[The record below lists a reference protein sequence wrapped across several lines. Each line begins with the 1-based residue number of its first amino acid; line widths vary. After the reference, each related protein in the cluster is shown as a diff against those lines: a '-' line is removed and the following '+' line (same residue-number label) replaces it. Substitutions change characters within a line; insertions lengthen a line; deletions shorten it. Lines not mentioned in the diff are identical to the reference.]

1 LKPLEIDVASI
12 LRNIPDIVHR
22 ADTEGRLVWVSPSV
36 ENLLGYRPEEVI
48 GAPLSDIYLHPE
60 DRETFLAKLAANN
73 GTLRNHEAPLKRKD
87 GTVVWLSTNAQ
98 YIKDDQGN
106 IIGVEGSSRD
116 VTDRRRAEEAL
127 RESEQKFR
135 TLAETS
141 GSIILVYREKFLYAN
156 PALQRLTGYNAD
168 ELLAKNIYDVVHPD
182 HRDIVWERAQA
193 RLQGDPAPTR
203 YEVKILT
210 RNGQVRWLDM
220 SAGVVQYEGR
230 PAGVATG
237 FDITER
243 KQFEEALTALAAA
256 TVASPPA
263 TDFFKTCVHSLA
275 RAYGADYAFINIFS
289 EQNPG
294 VLRSVALWA
303 NGEFVEDMEC
313 AVAGSPCE
321 QVLASDVDF
330 YDDDVTAHFPGLSLL
345 GDPGIKSFLGAP
357 LRDSQGRPV
366 GVLGVMH
373 THAIEP
379 NPLSRSLLGIFAKR
393 VTLGIERARVEE
405 KLRQSEERF
414 GKVFRANAA
423 VIAIS
428 RLDDG
433 TFIDVNDSFVRS
445 SGYSREELIGSSGID
460 LGLWG
465 DLGDRGRIVDALR
478 AAGSI
483 RELEITYRTKQ
494 GESQHVLCSAELV
507 TIGGEECMLFIGQ
520 DIGDRKRTEEALRQ
534 RTEQLQAIADAMS
547 AFLENGDWGHASAL
561 LLQAA
566 LAETGSS
573 YGFIGMLEAPDAL
586 RVLANDG
593 APPDRSSPAEETLVV
608 HDTNTPLGRVIASA
622 KPETR
627 EYSGGSG
634 RLPYLPS
641 GHPPIDALLVL
652 PIAKC
657 NDVVGVMGL
666 ANRPGGYDEDDSGS
680 LDIFCRAAG
689 VLYESYGQH
698 QREVETE
705 KVRLQREERLNRQQA
720 ALLALSREQARSGG
734 DLDIGLRSATQIAAE
749 TLGVAR
755 AGIWL
760 YNDHRKSL
768 RCVNLFDRESG
779 QHISGQQITADRFPR
794 YFAALDGNR
803 AIIAS
808 DARSDPLSAE
818 LAAAYLA
825 PSGITSLLD
834 APIRRGGQPIG
845 VVGHEHIGPK
855 REWTIDEANFAA
867 SIADTVSLILELW
880 DHSQAEQALRAS
892 EEKYRLLVDNAKD
905 AIFVVQDWVIKF
917 PNPKTEEL
925 TGYSAAELA
934 QIPITDIIA
943 PEDRELVQRRHAHRL
958 EGGDEPNTYQLR
970 IIHKNGE
977 RIWVEINAILFPWED
992 RPGTLNVVRD
1002 IRAHKQAEEALFQEK
1017 ERAQVTLQSIGDGVI
1032 TTNANGT
1039 IEYLNP
1045 VAEQLTGWRSADAQ
1059 GRPITRVF
1067 KIIDETSRDPV
1078 QDPAQEALADWC
1090 RLGSN
1095 RQYVLVRPDGK
1106 EFAIEY
1112 SAAPIRDRDKQVIGS
1127 VVVFRDV
1134 SEMRGMAR
1142 QLSHQAS
1149 HDPLTHL
1156 INRREFEIRL
1166 KHALDSAHSDNKNH
1180 ALCYLDLDQFKVVN
1194 DTCGHIAGDELLKQ
1208 LGAQLQA
1215 RVRDT
1220 DTLARLGGDE
1230 FGVLLEGCPL
1240 NKAREIADVLR
1251 QTVKEFRFVWEDNT
1265 FEIGVSI
1272 GMVPIT
1278 ENSGTLSEVLSAADA
1293 ACYVAKDLGRNRVHV
1308 YQPDDKEMARRHGEM
1323 QWVSRI
1329 TRAFE
1334 EERFALYYQ
1343 TILPLVGD
1351 DGESPWGELLLR
1363 MTDESGNIVPPMA
1376 FIPAAER
1383 YNLMP
1388 TLDRWVIRSGFRTL
1402 GPSGSAASRTMGRIN
1417 INISGQSLSDEHFL
1431 DFVIEQLEQHGIE
1444 PSLICFEITETAAI
1458 ANRAKALNFISEL
1471 RRRGCKFA
1479 LDDFGSGLS
1488 SFAYL
1493 KNLPVDYLK
1502 IDGHFVRGIVD
1513 DPISDAMVES
1523 VNHIGHVMGIK
1534 TIAEFVEDDKVLQR
1548 LRERGVDYAQGYW
1561 ISEPSPITEIA
1572 GSIIP
1577 N

>member
-1 LKPLEIDVASI
+1 LKPIETDLASI
-12 LRNIPDIVHR
+12 LRNIPDTVYR
-22 ADTEGRLVWVSPSV
+22 ADTDGRLVWVSPSV
-36 ENLLGYRPEEVI
+36 EVLLGFHPDELI
-48 GAPLSDIYLHPE
+48 GTRLSDYYLNPE
-60 DRETFLAKLAANN
+60 DRSAFLAALERSR
-73 GTLRNHEAPLKRKD
+73 GSIRNYEAPLRRKD
-87 GTVVWLSTNAQ
+87 GTVVWVSTNAQ
-98 YIKDDQGN
+98 YIQDENGD
-106 IIGVEGSSRD
+106 ITGVEGSTRD
-116 VTDRRRAEEAL
+116 VTARRLAEQAL

-141 GSIILVYREKFLYAN
+141 GGVILVYREKFLYAN
-156 PALQRLTGYNAD
+156 PALQRLTGYSVG
-168 ELLAKNIYDVVHPD
+168 ELLARNIYDIVHPE
-182 HRDIVWERAQA
+182 HRDIVRDRARA
-193 RLQGDPAPTR
+193 RLRGDPAPTR
-203 YEVKILT
+203 YEIKILT
-210 RNGQVRWLDM
+210 RDGQVRWLDM
-220 SAGVVQYEGR
+220 SAGVVQYEGQ

-256 TVASPPA
+256 TVASPSA
-263 TDFFKTCVHSLA
+263 TDFFRTCVRSMA
-275 RAYGADYAFINIFS
+275 RAYGADYAFINTFS
-289 EQNPG
+289 EQDPD

-303 NGEFVEDMEC
+303 NGEF
-313 AVAGSPCE
+313 AGEIDCYVTGTPCE
-321 QVLASDVDF
+321 QALASDADF
-330 YDDDVTAHFPGLSLL
+330 YDDDVAAHFPGVSLL
-345 GDPGIKSFLGAP
+345 NDASIKSFLGAP
-357 LRDSQGRPV
+357 LRDSQGRTI
-366 GVLGVMH
+366 GVLGVMD
-373 THAIEP
+373 TRPIEP

-393 VTLGIERARVEE
+393 VALGIERARVEE

-423 VIAIS
+423 AIAIS
-428 RLDDG
+428 RLDNG
-433 TFIDVNDSFVRS
+433 TFVDVNEAFVNDS
-445 SGYSREELIGSSGID
+445 GYAREELIGRSGID
-460 LGLWG
+460 LDLWG
-465 DLGDRGRIVDALR
+465 SLADRGRIVEALR
-478 AAGSI
+478 TTGSI
-483 RELEITYRTKQ
+483 REQEITYQTKQ
-494 GESQHVLCSAELV
+494 GEHRHMLCSAELV
-507 TIGGEECMLFIGQ
+507 TIGGEQCMLFIGQ
-520 DIGDRKRTEEALRQ
+520 DIGDRKRAEEALRQ

-547 AFLENGDWGHASAL
+547 SFLENGDWRHASTL
-561 LLQAA
+561 LLRAA

-573 YGFIGMLEAPDAL
+573 YGFVGILEGPGTL
-586 RVLANDG
+586 RVLSTAG
-593 APPDRSSPAEETLVV
+593 AQQEGAQGIELIEVRGTDTL
-608 HDTNTPLGRVIASA
+608 LGRVIAA
-622 KPETR
+622 GRPEALAD
-627 EYSGGSG
+627 GGSAG
-634 RLPYLPS
+634 ELTSLPAD
-641 GHPPIDALLVL
+641 HPPIETLLAL
-652 PIAKC
+652 PIAKGT
-657 NDVVGVMGL
+657 DVVGVMAL
-666 ANRPGGYDEDDSGS
+666 ANSPGGYSENRNSSIDV
-680 LDIFCRAAG
+680 FCRAAG
-689 VLYESYGQH
+689 VLYESYRQH
-698 QREVETE
+698 QRELATE
-705 KVRLQREERLNRQQA
+705 RARLQREERLNRQQA
-720 ALLALSREQARSGG
+720 ALLALSKEQARSGG
-734 DLDIGLRSATQIAAE
+734 DLNMGLRSATQIAAE

-755 AGIWL
+755 ASVWL
-760 YNDHRKSL
+760 YGAERTDI
-768 RCVNLFDRESG
+768 RCVNLYDRNSAEHSSG
-779 QHISGQQITADRFPR
+779 LNLTAEMYPR
-794 YFAALDGNR
+794 YFEALDANR
-803 AIIAS
+803 AILAS
-808 DARSDPLSAE
+808 NAQTDPLTSE
-818 LAAAYLA
+818 LAAGYLA
-825 PSGITSLLD
+825 PLGITSLLD

-845 VVGHEHIGPK
+845 VVSHEHIGPR

-880 DHSQAEQALRAS
+880 DHRQAEHALRTS

-934 QIPITDIIA
+934 HIPITQIIA
-943 PEDRELVQRRHAHRL
+943 PEDRKLVEQRHTRRL
-958 EGGDEPNTYQLR
+958 AGADEPNTYQLR

-1002 IRAHKQAEEALFQEK
+1002 IRSHKQAEEALFKEK

-1032 TTNANGT
+1032 TTDAEGA

-1045 VAEQLTGWRSADAQ
+1045 VAEQLTGWRNGEAQ
-1059 GRPITRVF
+1059 GLPLPRVF
-1067 KIIDETSRDPV
+1067 RIIDEATRAAV

-1090 RLGSN
+1090 RLGSSS
-1095 RQYVLVRPDGK
+1095 QFALVRPDGK

-1112 SAAPIRDRDKQVIGS
+1112 SAAPIRDRGKQVIGS

-1156 INRREFEIRL
+1156 INRREFENRL
-1166 KHALDSAHSDNKNH
+1166 RHALESAHSDNKHH

-1208 LGAQLQA
+1208 LGAQLLQ

-1240 NKAREIADVLR
+1240 DKAREIADILR
-1251 QTVKEFRFVWEDNT
+1251 QSVKEFRFVWEGNS

-1278 ENSGTLSEVLSAADA
+1278 EDSGTLSEVLSAADA

-1308 YQPDDKEMARRHGEM
+1308 YQADDKEMARRHGEM

-1334 EERFALYYQ
+1334 EDRFTLYYQ
-1343 TILPLVGD
+1343 TILPLD
-1351 DGESPWGELLLR
+1351 DHDDSTAWGELLLR
-1363 MTDESGNIVPPMA
+1363 MRDESGNIVPPMA

-1388 TLDRWVIRSGFRTL
+1388 TLDRWVIRSGFLVL
-1402 GPSGSAASRTMGRIN
+1402 GPARSRDLGRLN
-1417 INISGQSLSDEHFL
+1417 INISGQSLSDEYFL
-1431 DFVIEQLEQHGIE
+1431 DFVVEQIEHHSID
-1444 PSLICFEITETAAI
+1444 PTRICFEITETAAI

-1471 RRRGCKFA
+1471 RSRGCKFA

-1502 IDGHFVRGIVD
+1502 IDGHFVRGIAD

-1534 TIAEFVEDDKVLQR
+1534 TIAEFVEDDRVLQR
-1548 LRERGVDYAQGYW
+1548 LRELGVDCAQGYW
-1561 ISEPSPITEIA
+1561 ISKPCPIAEVA
-1572 GSIIP
+1572 GAQLP